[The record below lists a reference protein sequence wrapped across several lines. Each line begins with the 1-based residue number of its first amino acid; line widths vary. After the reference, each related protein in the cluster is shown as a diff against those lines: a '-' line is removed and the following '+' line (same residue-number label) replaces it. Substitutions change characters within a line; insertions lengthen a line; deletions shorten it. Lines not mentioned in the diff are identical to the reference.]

1 MPAASADWKPIWNQ
15 WFEARNWQHHRF
27 QEECAERYFQGKSGL
42 LNAPTGSGKTFALA
56 LPALVDAKLKNHKKG
71 LFLLWITPLK
81 ALSKDIRTAIDEASQ
96 QLRLDFTVALRTGDT
111 SAAERQKIKTKGV
124 QVLITTPE
132 SLHLM
137 LASAG
142 STEFFKHLSMVVC
155 DEWHE
160 LIGSKRG
167 VQVELSLAHLRNLHK
182 NLSTWAISATIGNL
196 DEANRVFLGP
206 GNKGVQ
212 VKADIQKKIEV
223 HTIMPDSIDRFPWS
237 GHMGTALL
245 GKVLPLIE
253 EAKTTLIFTNTRN
266 QSEVWY
272 QQLLE
277 ANPSLAGR
285 MALHHASLTREVR
298 DWVEQSLHEGSLK
311 AVVCTSSLDLG
322 VDFRPVDRVIQIG
335 SPKGV
340 ARFLQRAGR
349 SGHGPGEVSDIH
361 FLPTHSL
368 ELLEAAALKQAV
380 LGNKIESRKPVLRAM
395 DVLLQYLM
403 TLAVGEGLQPD
414 RAFDEVRRT
423 HAFASILRPEFDD
436 LIRSLEWGAKSLEA
450 YDEYK
455 KIAWFE
461 DRYKVLNRK
470 LAMMHRQSI
479 GTIASDQTL
488 WVKLQGGS
496 NLGAM
501 EEYFISKLKEGDAF
515 VFAGRVLEF
524 VRIEGHTAIVRK
536 SKKKKAVVP
545 SWMGGRMSL
554 SSELSAELRRKME
567 TWPSA
572 QEPELKLLRPL
583 FEIQAQRS
591 CVPQNDEL
599 LIELFESRE
608 GYHLF
613 VFPFEGRMVNEG
625 MGMLFAYR
633 LSQISAQ
640 TYSIAM
646 NDYGFELL
654 SSEPI
659 PLEEA
664 LELDLF
670 NTRDLSRDLQESTN
684 YSLMC
689 QRRFAD
695 IAVIGGLLFK
705 GTQNK
710 PVKNRHLQSSSR
722 LIYGVFSDFEPD
734 HVLLQQAREEVL
746 TNQLEERRLRI
757 ALDKANQQELIIHR
771 IQRPTPFSFPLM
783 VDRLR
788 ETWSSEKLEDRIA
801 RMLNEAEDV

>member
-1 MPAASADWKPIWNQ
+1 MPSDSSIWKTLWNP
-15 WFEARNWQHHRF
+15 WFQARNWQGHRF
-27 QEECAERYFQGKSGL
+27 QEDCAELYFKGKSGL

-56 LPALVDAKLKNHKKG
+56 LPALIDAKLRQHKKG

-81 ALSKDIRTAIDEASQ
+81 ALSKDIRSAIDDAAQE
-96 QLRLDFTVALRTGDT
+96 LDLNFTVALRTGDT
-111 SAAERQKIKTKGV
+111 SPAERQKIKTQGV

-132 SLHLM
+132 SLHL
-137 LASAG
+137 LIASPSA
-142 STEFFKHLSMVVC
+142 SDFFKHLECVVC

-167 VQVELSLAHLRNLHK
+167 VQVELALAYLRRLRPSLK
-182 NLSTWAISATIGNL
+182 TWAISATIGNL
-196 DEANRVFLGP
+196 EEANRVFLGP
-206 GNKGVQ
+206 GRKGVQ
-212 VKADIQKKIEV
+212 VKADIQKEIQV
-223 HTIMPDSIDRFPWS
+223 HTIMPDTIDRFPWS

-245 GKVLPLIE
+245 TKVIPLIE

-272 QQLLE
+272 QQLLD

-285 MALHHASLTREVR
+285 MALHHGSLTREVR
-298 DWVEQSLHEGSLK
+298 DWVENSLHEGSLK

-380 LGNKIESRKPVLRAM
+380 SEQRIESRVPVLRAM
-395 DVLLQYLM
+395 DVLMQYLM

-414 RAFDEVRRT
+414 WAFAEIQCT
-423 HAFASILRPEFDD
+423 HAFASVTREEFDD
-436 LIRSLEWGAKSLEA
+436 MIRSLELGAPSLEA

-455 KIAWFE
+455 KITWVE
-461 DRYKVLNRK
+461 DRYKVISRK
-470 LAMMHRQSI
+470 LAMVHRQSI
-479 GTIASDQTL
+479 GTIAADQTL

-496 NLGAM
+496 TLGSM
-501 EEYFISKLKEGDAF
+501 EEYFLSKLKEGDAF

-524 VRIEGHTAIVRK
+524 VRIDGNTAVVRK

-554 SSELSAELRRKME
+554 SSELSSVLQSKLESWKEAVD
-567 TWPSA
+567 
-572 QEPELKLLRPL
+572 PEVKLLHPL
-583 FEIQAQRS
+583 FEIQQERS
-591 CVPQNDEL
+591 AVPSSEEL

-608 GYHLF
+608 GHHLF

-625 MGMLFAYR
+625 MGMLLAYR

-670 NTRDLSRDLQESTN
+670 STQNLTRDLQESTN

-722 LIYGVFSDFEPD
+722 LMYQVFSDFEP
-734 HVLLQQAREEVL
+734 HNVLLQQAREEVL
-746 TNQLEERRLRI
+746 SNQLEERRLRL
-757 ALDKANQQELIIHR
+757 ALNKADAQKWIIQR
-771 IQRPTPFSFPLM
+771 PQRPTPFSFPLM

-788 ETWSSEKLEDRIA
+788 ETWSSEKIEDRIA
-801 RMLNEAEDV
+801 RMLNEAEG

>member
-1 MPAASADWKPIWNQ
+1 
-15 WFEARNWQHHRF
+15 
-27 QEECAERYFQGKSGL
+27 
-42 LNAPTGSGKTFALA
+42 
-56 LPALVDAKLKNHKKG
+56 
-71 LFLLWITPLK
+71 
-81 ALSKDIRTAIDEASQ
+81 
-96 QLRLDFTVALRTGDT
+96 
-111 SAAERQKIKTKGV
+111 
-124 QVLITTPE
+124 
-132 SLHLM
+132 
-137 LASAG
+137 
-142 STEFFKHLSMVVC
+142 
-155 DEWHE
+155 
-160 LIGSKRG
+160 
-167 VQVELSLAHLRNLHK
+167 
-182 NLSTWAISATIGNL
+182 
-196 DEANRVFLGP
+196 
-206 GNKGVQ
+206 
-212 VKADIQKKIEV
+212 
-223 HTIMPDSIDRFPWS
+223 
-237 GHMGTALL
+237 
-245 GKVLPLIE
+245 
-253 EAKTTLIFTNTRN
+253 
-266 QSEVWY
+266 
-272 QQLLE
+272 
-277 ANPSLAGR
+277 R
-285 MALHHASLTREVR
+285 M
-298 DWVEQSLHEGSLK
+298 
-311 AVVCTSSLDLG
+311 
-322 VDFRPVDRVIQIG
+322 
-335 SPKGV
+335 
-340 ARFLQRAGR
+340 
-349 SGHGPGEVSDIH
+349 
-361 FLPTHSL
+361 
-368 ELLEAAALKQAV
+368 
-380 LGNKIESRKPVLRAM
+380 
-395 DVLLQYLM
+395 
-403 TLAVGEGLQPD
+403 
-414 RAFDEVRRT
+414 
-423 HAFASILRPEFDD
+423 
-436 LIRSLEWGAKSLEA
+436 
-450 YDEYK
+450 
-455 KIAWFE
+455 
-461 DRYKVLNRK
+461 
-470 LAMMHRQSI
+470 
-479 GTIASDQTL
+479 
-488 WVKLQGGS
+488 
-496 NLGAM
+496 
-501 EEYFISKLKEGDAF
+501 
-515 VFAGRVLEF
+515 
-524 VRIEGHTAIVRK
+524 EGHTAMVRK